1 MTTRYTREELLAMD
15 EDDLG
20 FVYQS
25 VTNQPV
31 PINAKKK
38 DLIEEILAERQK
50 KKSEETKLSPSLS
63 PPVKSVR
70 STLLK
75 TPKKAQAPIKQS
87 VSVRPDVVSRGLIET
102 EILEEKEKG
111 TPLSPADL
119 PQKPRRGRPPKSKKS
134 LEESEER
141 ERSSSPD
148 YGPPKSPETQPRSIL
163 ESIAI
168 QVKETK
174 VVNPKA
180 SFQKAAIREKEPEF
194 VTPIVVSDV
203 NVSSVI
209 LPVEEEAK
217 ISISEF
223 LSGIGFSG
231 AVVPARVPARV
242 PSRPPSPLPAP
253 ATIEEEPQRVEPPP
267 SLPSKKP
274 KYSEYVKEG
283 KYEEEEPVP
292 KKIPSKR
299 ITKVVSVEE
308 PEPESKKVSRPKE
321 SPIKLTSKEPV
332 RIEEV
337 TEPVPS
343 EKKIRRRATVVK
355 RTEEL
360 EIPQT
365 PTRVPSKPVEETI
378 EEPVRVPSEPK
389 KTSKLIEKISEISIP
404 KKVPSAK
411 KVSPKTAEK
420 IEREFEDED
429 IDMPLI
435 PKKKSIKT
443 PAPKPPSPKSAE
455 PKKVS
460 PTEEELLDMPL
471 IRKKKTIKT
480 PAPKPPSPKSVSSE
494 EDIPLVPRKKKV
506 QKVAPESE
514 TSPVIVRRLTKTSEI
529 KETSK
534 GPKEVVKKIEA
545 ETEVV
550 EEPETGEEAEEIFTR
565 IQSAPSSKA
574 SSRTPSAPSS
584 LRKTKETK
592 DIRKILESVDQSKI
606 GVGKSKNLYTLK
618 DLENILISIDVAHTG
633 KKEKLKKEKLV
644 ERLQNKLRDY
654 GLLE

>member
-274 KYSEYVKEG
+274 KYSEYVK
-283 KYEEEEPVP
+283 
-292 KKIPSKR
+292 
-299 ITKVVSVEE
+299 
-308 PEPESKKVSRPKE
+308 
-321 SPIKLTSKEPV
+321 
-332 RIEEV
+332 
-337 TEPVPS
+337 
-343 EKKIRRRATVVK
+343 
-355 RTEEL
+355 
-360 EIPQT
+360 
-365 PTRVPSKPVEETI
+365 
-378 EEPVRVPSEPK
+378 
-389 KTSKLIEKISEISIP
+389 
-404 KKVPSAK
+404 
-411 KVSPKTAEK
+411 
-420 IEREFEDED
+420 
-429 IDMPLI
+429 
-435 PKKKSIKT
+435 
-443 PAPKPPSPKSAE
+443 
-455 PKKVS
+455 
-460 PTEEELLDMPL
+460 
-471 IRKKKTIKT
+471 
-480 PAPKPPSPKSVSSE
+480 
-494 EDIPLVPRKKKV
+494 
-506 QKVAPESE
+506 
-514 TSPVIVRRLTKTSEI
+514 
-529 KETSK
+529 
-534 GPKEVVKKIEA
+534 
-545 ETEVV
+545 
-550 EEPETGEEAEEIFTR
+550 
-565 IQSAPSSKA
+565 
-574 SSRTPSAPSS
+574 
-584 LRKTKETK
+584 
-592 DIRKILESVDQSKI
+592 
-606 GVGKSKNLYTLK
+606 
-618 DLENILISIDVAHTG
+618 
-633 KKEKLKKEKLV
+633 
-644 ERLQNKLRDY
+644 
-654 GLLE
+654 